1 MTVNRDLLLGE
12 LLSITKQ
19 TFQIGSMLV
28 LVLVCVRFYV
38 CVCVCVLDNCVLFP
52 LISCSK
58 QKKVME
64 GLW

>member
-28 LVLVCVRFYV
+28 LVCVRFY
-38 CVCVCVLDNCVLFP
+38 VCVCVLDNCVLFP